1 MVFQQE
7 ELDDNSEINVTMEL
21 LVLSISLLVLMVSS
35 GDTAESSKD
44 HLDTE
49 LNFCSKEVQAS
60 GSTRRRTTRLM
71 GTTRAA
77 RLSEEGG

>member
-21 LVLSISLLVLMVSS
+21 LVLSLLVLMVSS

-44 HLDTE
+44 HLVTE
-49 LNFCSKEVQAS
+49 QDFCSKEV
-60 GSTRRRTTRLM
+60 L
-71 GTTRAA
+71 AA
-77 RLSEEGG
+77 QDI

>member
-44 HLDTE
+44 HLVTE
-49 LNFCSKEVQAS
+49 QDFCSKEVLAS
-60 GSTRRRTTRLM
+60 GSTRRRTRRL
-71 GTTRAA
+71 TRAA